1 MCTMLCLLVVYADS
15 SKFCEAVCIST
26 FLSAF
31 IYLGRIVHPSLYL
44 SFNQYI
50 YMVPYILKRKKK
62 KRKKASRPSEA
73 WTVKEVNLSHTKV

>member
-62 KRKKASRPSEA
+62 ERKKASRASEA

>member
-1 MCTMLCLLVVYADS
+1 MLCLLVVYADS

-62 KRKKASRPSEA
+62 KKRKKASRPSEA